1 MPIDYKALADEKLRA
16 AKLSG
21 KRAFYI
27 FFEAPPIFEAAG
39 PAEEMMRRVFASLE
53 LSYCCNAPGIPLS
66 NGKFG
71 SSLFQ
76 VGSLKSSLPAMR

>member
-39 PAEEMMRRVFASLE
+39 PAEEMMRRVFASL
-53 LSYCCNAPGIPLS
+53 
-66 NGKFG
+66 
-71 SSLFQ
+71 
-76 VGSLKSSLPAMR
+76 